1 MPSGIV
7 TVPKVQPKPARRE
20 RGVLDHDLAR
30 GADTAASAELGRR
43 AGRLVSPDERARL
56 ANRLVTLLG
65 DARRS
70 NFGAFRKKTRARH
83 AAIHRSAD
91 DLMELVSRLR
101 DGEPITARGAAM
113 AALLVDRKA
122 GPLRR
127 GDGNGLPYVVRAA
140 LVALDG
146 PDRDPSDLAQATSA
160 ALE

>member
-1 MPSGIV
+1 MPSGIF
-7 TVPKVQPKPARRE
+7 TVPEVQPNPASHE
-20 RGVLDHDLAR
+20 HGGLDHDLAR

-43 AGRLVSPDERARL
+43 AGQLVSPDERARL

-83 AAIHRSAD
+83 AAIHHSAD
-91 DLMELVSRLR
+91 DLMALVARLR

-113 AALLVDRKA
+113 TALLVDRTA

-127 GDGNGLPYVVRAA
+127 GDGHALPYAVRAA

-146 PDRDPSDLAQATSA
+146 PDRYASGLAQETSA

>member
-7 TVPKVQPKPARRE
+7 TVPKVQPRPARRE
-20 RGVLDHDLAR
+20 RGVLDHELAR

-43 AGRLVSPDERARL
+43 AGQLVSPDERARL

-83 AAIHRSAD
+83 TAIHRSAD

-122 GPLRR
+122 GALRR
-127 GDGNGLPYVVRAA
+127 GDGNALPYVVRAA
-140 LVALDG
+140 LVALDA